1 MKLSYVSLKK
11 KFLTFRGR
19 YILNPAIFRTLS
31 NIYNGT
37 FYKKW
42 LLTHF
47 LSLSPKIKKIHP
59 KTNFPY
65 FGKRNFLTLRLK
77 RIIYFRKWNPAL
89 FSLSSKNKSNPP
101 RENFL
106 YFRKRK
112 PQKCS

>member
-42 LLTHF
+42 LPDT
-47 LSLSPKIKKIHP
+47 LSKPKPKNKKDPPKNKFPIFREKEHSDSKIKKNYIFLEMEPCTFQP
-59 KTNFPY
+59 KLE
-65 FGKRNFLTLRLK
+65 K
-77 RIIYFRKWNPAL
+77 
-89 FSLSSKNKSNPP
+89 
-101 RENFL
+101 
-106 YFRKRK
+106 
-112 PQKCS
+112 